1 MADKER
7 NRKQYALT
15 EESRYYV
22 DIIASAMERTIK
34 RLWIVIIILIVLI
47 AAMATERIWLQSQIS
62 TVTTEQEITQDAE
75 LGDYSVAIAGG
86 GDVTYGSCDAND

>member
-7 NRKQYALT
+7 DRKHYALT
-15 EESRYYV
+15 EESKYYV

-34 RLWIVIIILIVLI
+34 RLWIVIIILIVII